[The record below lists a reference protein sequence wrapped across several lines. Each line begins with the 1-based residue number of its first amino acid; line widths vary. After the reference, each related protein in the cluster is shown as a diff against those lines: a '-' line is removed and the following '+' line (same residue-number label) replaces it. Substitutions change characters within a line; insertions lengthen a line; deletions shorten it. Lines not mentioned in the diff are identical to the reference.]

1 MARSGRTVISR
12 RTVLRGLV
20 GGGIAVTVPLP
31 RLCGMLNDSGT
42 AYAAGGPLPVRFG
55 TWFFGNGIIPSR
67 WVPSR
72 TGVGD
77 AWALSEQLG
86 ALQPVKEYI
95 SVVTGLVIK
104 GPDISP
110 HQAHPVQALTGAQTA
125 GGGVVQLPTIDQ
137 AVGAITNQTTLY
149 PKGLHVGLTRVNGGI
164 AMGLNVSF
172 SGASA
177 PNPPEQSP
185 ARLFT
190 SLMKYASTG
199 TGGMPKPVD
208 PSLVRR
214 RMVLDAIAEESK
226 ALRARLG
233 VEDQRRLDQ
242 HLSGLH
248 QLQGQLVAA
257 GTPRTTGT
265 LVDPDKAYPT
275 RGADGD
281 ITRKRGQAF
290 SDLLVFA
297 LSADLTRVFSYAFT
311 GPACH
316 GNYVDCGLAAATFH
330 EDYGHRTS
338 PKGVQAATE
347 GFNTGVKFTVS
358 CLADTLTRMK
368 NTPDGAGNLLDNSVL
383 YTTSCCAES
392 QTHGATDFP
401 VLVSG
406 KAGGKLKGDTHVRL
420 VGESVSKVPFTLL
433 TAMGGKATS
442 FGLGDSMVT
451 SGVPE
456 LLA

>member
-1 MARSGRTVISR
+1 MAHSNRTIISR
-12 RTVLRGLV
+12 RAVLRGMV
-20 GGGIAVTVPLP
+20 GGGLAVTVPLP
-31 RLCGMLNDSGT
+31 RLAGMLNANGT
-42 AYAAGGPLPVRFG
+42 AYAAGGPLPIRFG
-55 TWFFGNGIIPSR
+55 SWFFGNGIIPSR
-67 WVPSR
+67 WVPAK
-72 TGVGD
+72 TGLGNN
-77 AWALSEQLG
+77 WALSEQLEP
-86 ALQPVKEYI
+86 LQPVKEYI
-95 SVVTGLVIK
+95 SVVSGLVIK

-110 HQAHPVQALTGAQTA
+110 HQAMPVQALTGAQTT
-125 GGGVVQLPTIDQ
+125 GGSVVALPTIDQ
-137 AVGAITNQTTLY
+137 AIGTIINQTTLY

-172 SGASA
+172 SGPSA

-185 ARLFT
+185 ARMFQTL
-190 SLMKYASTG
+190 LKYASTD
-199 TGGMPKPVD
+199 TGMPMPAD
-208 PSLVRR
+208 PSLLRR
-214 RMVLDAIAEESK
+214 RMVLDVIAEESK

-233 VEDQRRLDQ
+233 IEDQHRLDQ

-248 QLQGQLVAA
+248 QLQNQLVAA
-257 GTPRTTGT
+257 GMPRMTGT
-265 LVDPDKAYPT
+265 ITDPDKAYPN

-316 GNYVDCGLAAATFH
+316 GNYTDCGLAAATFH

-347 GFNTGVKFTVS
+347 GFNTGVRFTMS
-358 CLADTLTRMK
+358 CLADTLVRMR
-368 NTPDGAGNLLDNSVL
+368 NTPDGGGNLLDNSVL
-383 YTTSCCAES
+383 YTTSCCSES
-392 QTHGATDFP
+392 QTHGGTDFP

-406 KAGGKLKGDTHVRL
+406 KAGGKLKGDTHIRL
-420 VGESVSKVPFTLL
+420 VGESTSKVPFTLL
-433 TAMGGKATS
+433 NAMGGKATT
-442 FGLGDSMVT
+442 FGLGDSMVS
-451 SGVPE
+451 SGISD